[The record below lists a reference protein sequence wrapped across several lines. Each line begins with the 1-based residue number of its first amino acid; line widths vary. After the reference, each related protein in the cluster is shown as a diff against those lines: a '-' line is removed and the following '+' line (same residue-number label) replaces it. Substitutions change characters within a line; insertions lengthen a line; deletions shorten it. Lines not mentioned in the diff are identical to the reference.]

1 MDHGQPADL
10 PALDQTRRFAPLL
23 AGEIDV
29 ATGQRGDRR
38 GAAGEHDAVRLR
50 NRNAGGVQ
58 ELGHGER
65 RDPGDAG
72 DAVAEGLGIGLGGR
86 RHVLQALPRRV
97 FLDGVHD
104 GIEREQRDRRLALHL
119 ERHVAFDREQHRR
132 ARVWVEQQRVAVRP
146 RADRAQCAGDARGAR
161 HVDDVHRLPP
171 LLRRVGGD
179 QPGGHVGSATGRVS
193 HDDLHRARRVRRLRL
208 DRSRQCRAD
217 DHYQAQQ
224 QRQGDSPHRG
234 HLRRRDSSVH
244 TVSAIPRPMKSIAI
258 GRVAKIDAL
267 PCAMFSDC
275 RSALS
280 SIGVRISA
288 STSGGVG

>member
-10 PALDQTRRFAPLL
+10 PALDQARRFAPLL
-23 AGEIDV
+23 AGEVDV

-97 FLDGVHD
+97 FLDRVHD
-104 GIEREQRDRRLALHL
+104 GIEREQRDRRLAVHL

-146 RADRAQCAGDARGAR
+146 RADRAQRAGDARGAR

-171 LLRRVGGD
+171 LLRRIGGN
-179 QPGGHVGSATGRVS
+179 QPSGHVGSAAGRVS
-193 HDDLHRARRVRRLRL
+193 HDVSTGRVGYAGCASTGAVSAEPTITIRLSSNVRAIRHIAVTSGAGTAASTRSA
-208 DRSRQCRAD
+208 RSR
-217 DHYQAQQ
+217 
-224 QRQGDSPHRG
+224 
-234 HLRRRDSSVH
+234 
-244 TVSAIPRPMKSIAI
+244 
-258 GRVAKIDAL
+258 GR
-267 PCAMFSDC
+267 
-275 RSALS
+275 
-280 SIGVRISA
+280 
-288 STSGGVG
+288 